1 MRLSLNICPQLSQC
15 LGRSREQLKVMC
27 NIFPKSTKTEY
38 FDERHIKFNHKAT
51 TRNMME
57 MVSRPYTKQQNK
69 QPPAAAARTIIKT
82 TSLDSG

>member
-15 LGRSREQLKVMC
+15 LGQSREQLKVMC
-27 NIFPKSTKTEY
+27 NIFPKSSKTEY

-51 TRNMME
+51 TRNTME
-57 MVSRPYTKQQNK
+57 MVSRSYTKKQNK
-69 QPPAAAARTIIKT
+69 QPPRATATTIIKT